1 MILRFRLLRKRARFV
16 LISLAGVFAAW
27 LFLGVWSDPPSQTG
41 LPESVRDSVV
51 YPQLLSTQF
60 FSEMGV
66 CLWMPSGTVYAATQR
81 EDILMARSAAAIT
94 RTTIDADRTPR
105 RVIADDR
112 ATFSAIAVDP
122 VRGEVI
128 LQDENLFQILVY
140 NRLANTPPDAAMTEP
155 KRWIGGIKTKVE
167 FNCGLYVDPANGDIY
182 SVPNDTVDTMV
193 VFSRQAEGNVAP
205 DRELST
211 PHGTYGI
218 AADEEH
224 QELYLTVQHR
234 NSVVVYRK
242 MAEGDE
248 KPLRTIQGKATLL
261 EDPHGVAVD
270 TGRDL
275 LFVANYGN
283 ARQPGVGGSGTFQPP
298 SISVY
303 PRTASGDVAPVA
315 VIKGPN
321 TQLNWPAGIAV
332 DPEGGE
338 LFVANDAADSILVF
352 RVTDQGNATP
362 LRVLK
367 GPRTRLKN
375 PTGVTLDLE
384 NGELWVSNFGNH
396 SATVFSLTAD
406 GDTPPLR
413 TIRAAP
419 QEKLALGIGNPGAVA
434 YDPKRDE
441 LLVPN

>member
-1 MILRFRLLRKRARFV
+1 MPM
-16 LISLAGVFAAW
+16 AGAFAAW
-27 LFLGVWSDPPSQTG
+27 FSLGVGSGPASRTG
-41 LPESVRDSVV
+41 LPDSLRDSVV
-51 YPQLLSTQF
+51 YPQLLSYQPLP
-60 FSEMGV
+60 EMGE
-66 CLWMPSGTVYAATQR
+66 CLWIPSGMLYAATPR
-81 EDILMARSAAAIT
+81 AEMLWARSAAAVT
-94 RTTIDADRTPR
+94 RTTINADRAPR

-122 VRGEVI
+122 VREEVI

-140 NRLANTPPDAAMTEP
+140 NRLDHTPPRAAMTEP
-155 KRWIGGIKTKVE
+155 KRWIGGLKTKVE

-193 VFSRQAEGNVAP
+193 VFSRQAEGNVVP

-218 AADEEH
+218 AVDEEH
-224 QELYLTVQHR
+224 QELYLTVQHQ

-248 KPLRTIQGKATLL
+248 KPLRTIRGDQTLL
-261 EDPHGVAVD
+261 EDPHGIAVD
-270 TGRDL
+270 SNRDL

-283 ARQPGVGGSGTFQPP
+283 ARNPEVPGSGTFQPP

-303 PRTASGDVAPVA
+303 PRTASGDVAPIA
-315 VIKGPN
+315 VIEGPN

-332 DPEGGE
+332 DPERGE
-338 LFVANDAADSILVF
+338 LFVANDAGDSILVF
-352 RVTDQGNATP
+352 RVTDKGNATP
-362 LRVLK
+362 FRVLK
-367 GPRTRLKN
+367 GPRTTLKN
-375 PTGVTLDLE
+375 PTGVSLDPE

-419 QEKLALGIGNPGAVA
+419 RGKLALGIGNPGAVA
-434 YDPKRDE
+434 YDAKRKE
-441 LLVPN
+441 VLVPN